1 MKKVSF
7 VGLFL
12 AALLCLQAVADA
24 QTTSPIPIASIESP
38 QISFLLPN
46 GEVMFLDPWVQNYWP
61 YFQNCLGQTASG
73 GDSGSL
79 FEQYKLLLGAAGA
92 AALTAAQG
100 YFTAKTRYTKKLSQ
114 EQTT

>member
-1 MKKVSF
+1 MKKVPF
-7 VGLFL
+7 VGVCL
-12 AALLCLQAVADA
+12 AALLCLQAAADA
-24 QTTSPIPIASIESP
+24 QTQPIPMFTIESP

-46 GEVMFLDPWVQNYWP
+46 GEVMFLDPWVQNYLP
-61 YFQNCLGQTASG
+61 YFQNCYAQGTTTSNNSG
-73 GDSGSL
+73 GL

-100 YFTAKTRYTKKLSQ
+100 YFTAKTRYTKKQNQ

>member
-1 MKKVSF
+1 MKKISF
-7 VGLFL
+7 VGLLL
-12 AALLCLQAVADA
+12 AALVCLQTVANA
-24 QTTSPIPIASIESP
+24 QTQPIPIGSIESP

-46 GEVMFLDPWVQNYWP
+46 GEVMFLDPWIQNYWP
-61 YFQNCLGQTASG
+61 YFQNCLGQTATEGGSG
-73 GDSGSL
+73 GL

-100 YFTAKTRYTKKLSQ
+100 YFTAKTRYTKKLNQ